1 MPRKKGDYQKHIAE
15 SSSCTDRTEQL
26 LGKESDVCPDL
37 TTSWLSRLKRVTEL
51 DWDVLRTILVSALEY
66 LCLARTAVCFVWL
79 GPEK

>member
-1 MPRKKGDYQKHIAE
+1 M
-15 SSSCTDRTEQL
+15 
-26 LGKESDVCPDL
+26 CPDL